1 MINTIHFER
10 KCLDESKRN
19 IKHISYAVVLSN
31 QEIMKIANISP
42 STASKIKRCIEI
54 EIRKKY
60 PDKFIP
66 AHCVPTKDVIKYFD
80 IDIEF
85 LKRLASIDLDGTEKQ
100 T

>member
-1 MINTIHFER
+1 MKAKEI
-10 KCLDESKRN
+10 LN
-19 IKHISYAVVLSN
+19 ILATPWCSN
-31 QEIMKIANISP
+31 QDIMKIVNVSS

-54 EIRKKY
+54 EFKKKY

-85 LKRLASIDLDGTEKQ
+85 LKSLAYFDKEINNGLPK
-100 T
+100 